1 MRMQTEAAVAAADV
15 ALFLI
20 DARAGVTPLDEE
32 IARWLRGSKTPVFVV
47 ANKTEGRAAEPGVL
61 ETYALGFGE
70 PVPIS
75 AEHGQGMADLFQ
87 ALLPHLEL
95 EEENAPAAEDDA
107 ELAVAVLTL
116 SIFRRPI
123 AGNSTLLPVYL
134 PIPARSLAR
143 TRALLP

>member
-47 ANKTEGRAAEPGVL
+47 ANKTAGRAAEPGVL
-61 ETYALGFGE
+61 ETYALGFVE

-75 AEHGQGMADLFQ
+75 AEHGQGMADLFH
-87 ALLPHLEL
+87 ALLTHLKR
-95 EEENAPAAEDDA
+95 EEATAPAAEDDEEFA
-107 ELAVAVLTL
+107 DPVMKLAIVG
-116 SIFRRPI
+116 RPK
-123 AGNSTLLPVYL
+123 AGKPT
-134 PIPARSLAR
+134 
-143 TRALLP
+143 